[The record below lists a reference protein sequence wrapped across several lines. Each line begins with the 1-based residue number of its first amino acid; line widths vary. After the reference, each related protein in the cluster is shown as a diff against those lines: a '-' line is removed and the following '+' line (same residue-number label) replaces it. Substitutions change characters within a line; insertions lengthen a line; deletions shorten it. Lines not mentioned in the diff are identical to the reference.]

1 MALSDWKLCVPVS
14 ELKKDTSLF
23 LMYSNFGTKKTK
35 YENTNIKSKNKINKK
50 TILMPEVK
58 IKIDQLK
65 KTKRVCPM
73 SG

>member
-1 MALSDWKLCVPVS
+1 
-14 ELKKDTSLF
+14 
-23 LMYSNFGTKKTK
+23 MYSNFGTKKTK

-50 TILMPEVK
+50 TILIPEVK